1 MRILF
6 PLAAVAVLFGST
18 AYAAN
23 SIESCVPNLSASQRT
38 EALDLTR
45 QIEEAVRASLVAGGS
60 VSPTALESAE
70 RAAIQARIEM
80 SGAAP
85 SVVFAALRNAQ
96 SQLLTS
102 GEACR
107 SPGVTPSSTC
117 QATYLSLRDD
127 LATAL
132 QAGGVCTAGGGGQGN
147 APLGGPPPTGGG
159 ASGGITHPSVT
170 SPAS

>member
-6 PLAAVAVLFGST
+6 SVAAAAVLFGST

-38 EALDLTR
+38 EALDLTT
-45 QIEEAVRASLVAGGS
+45 QIEQAVRTSLVADATRP
-60 VSPTALESAE
+60 PTALEAAL
-70 RAAIQARIEM
+70 RAAIQSRIEM

-96 SQLLTS
+96 AQLLTS
-102 GEACR
+102 GEACT
-107 SPGVTPSSTC
+107 SPGVTPTTKC

-132 QAGGVCTAGGGGQGN
+132 QVGGVCTAGGGGQGQ
-147 APLGGPPPTGGG
+147 APLNRPPLTGGG
-159 ASGGITHPSVT
+159 ASGGITHPST
-170 SPAS
+170 